1 VIRSFIVD
9 TWAPV
14 DLAELARRTLAALSK
29 VLVNRRWQT
38 LETVEL
44 HRFEPWICV
53 VYRPDK
59 QMMLFGFALG
69 SALAETVDPVR
80 AVSFVVELL
89 AVQTCYF
96 TKGQHLSIRMM
107 QTADSA
113 YEIMPAV
120 GLGQNP

>member
-1 VIRSFIVD
+1 LTALSKLLVQ
-9 TWAPV
+9 P
-14 DLAELARRTLAALSK
+14 TLAA
-29 VLVNRRWQT
+29 

-59 QMMLFGFALG
+59 QRTLFGFAVG
-69 SALAETVDPVR
+69 SALAETVGPVR

-96 TKGQHLSIRMM
+96 AKR
-107 QTADSA
+107 
-113 YEIMPAV
+113 PALV
-120 GLGQNP
+120 N